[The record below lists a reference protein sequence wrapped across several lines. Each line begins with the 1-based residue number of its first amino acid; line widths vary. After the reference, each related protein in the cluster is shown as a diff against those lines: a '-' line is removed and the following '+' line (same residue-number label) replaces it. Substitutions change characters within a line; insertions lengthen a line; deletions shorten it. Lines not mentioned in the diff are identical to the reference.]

1 MLTIRAEIKK
11 KEKRSDGTYN
21 VKITFTL
28 NRKVK
33 RLATD
38 LYVTTS
44 DLTKS
49 LDFKENT
56 SIKRDIDN
64 LVFYYQKLCS
74 RFPIDYEQSTMED
87 VMAYINGEN
96 MKNTIIDFIEFAESW
111 MQTSKN
117 TSTKNYKSAVNA
129 LKLYGNQWKN

>member
-1 MLTIRAEIKK
+1 MTIRAEIKK
-11 KEKRSDGTYN
+11 KRKKRSDGTYN

-33 RLATD
+33 ILATD

-56 SIKRDIDN
+56 SIKPALPASKDASDFLFVSYPNKHTN
-64 LVFYYQKLCS
+64 LYHTPFLRTKTTNNIPLKVSSYQ
-74 RFPIDYEQSTMED
+74 E
-87 VMAYINGEN
+87 
-96 MKNTIIDFIEFAESW
+96 
-111 MQTSKN
+111 
-117 TSTKNYKSAVNA
+117 
-129 LKLYGNQWKN
+129 

>member
-11 KEKRSDGTYN
+11 REKRSDRTYN

-38 LYVTTS
+38 LYVTTN

-74 RFPIDYEQSTMED
+74 RFPIRKF
-87 VMAYINGEN
+87 N
-96 MKNTIIDFIEFAESW
+96 
-111 MQTSKN
+111 
-117 TSTKNYKSAVNA
+117 
-129 LKLYGNQWKN
+129 

>member
-1 MLTIRAEIKK
+1 MTIRAEIKK
-11 KEKRSDGTYN
+11 KRKKRSDGTYN

-33 RLATD
+33 ILATD

-56 SIKRDIDN
+56 SIKPDFPASKDVSDFLFVSYPNKRTN
-64 LVFYYQKLCS
+64 LYLTPFKPPK
-74 RFPIDYEQSTMED
+74 RR
-87 VMAYINGEN
+87 
-96 MKNTIIDFIEFAESW
+96 IIS
-111 MQTSKN
+111 
-117 TSTKNYKSAVNA
+117 
-129 LKLYGNQWKN
+129 L

>member
-1 MLTIRAEIKK
+1 MLTIRAEIKKK

-56 SIKRDIDN
+56 SIKPDFLASKDASDFLFVSYPNKRTN
-64 LVFYYQKLCS
+64 LYPTPFKRTQTTNNIPLKVSSYQ
-74 RFPIDYEQSTMED
+74 E
-87 VMAYINGEN
+87 
-96 MKNTIIDFIEFAESW
+96 
-111 MQTSKN
+111 
-117 TSTKNYKSAVNA
+117 
-129 LKLYGNQWKN
+129 

>member
-56 SIKRDIDN
+56 SIKPDFPASKDAPI
-64 LVFYYQKLCS
+64 FYLSVIQ
-74 RFPIDYEQSTMED
+74 INVQT
-87 VMAYINGEN
+87 YISHLLSAP
-96 MKNTIIDFIEFAESW
+96 KRRIIS
-111 MQTSKN
+111 
-117 TSTKNYKSAVNA
+117 
-129 LKLYGNQWKN
+129 L